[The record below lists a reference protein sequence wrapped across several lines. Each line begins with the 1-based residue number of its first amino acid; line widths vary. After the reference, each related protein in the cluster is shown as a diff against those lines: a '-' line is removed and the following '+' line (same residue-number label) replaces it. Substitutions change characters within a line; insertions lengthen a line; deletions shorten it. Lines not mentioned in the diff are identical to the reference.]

1 MSYITYN
8 TYSTYIT
15 LSRDYFLPR
24 PSHTGK
30 KMRSSEV
37 FDSKGAPLA
46 SLSDFHRNLPISS
59 TNLKLLT

>member
-1 MSYITYN
+1 MQNNIYYPFYLYDLIPITPPFR
-8 TYSTYIT
+8 
-15 LSRDYFLPR
+15 LRA
-24 PSHTGK
+24 K

-46 SLSDFHRNLPISS
+46 SLSDYHRNLPISS